1 MHVKVKY
8 PDAVFE
14 IREIREAIE
23 AGDREGEKLENYIEE
38 LNDNIT
44 VKNSKKSGIERREQ
58 ILHIQPS
65 NRADLEARKM
75 AVIAKW
81 CVPAIYTERIL
92 QNRLKSVLTDGYSLN
107 VCIPEKKI
115 SVILQLKHYKNR
127 KIVWEMLEGI
137 VPLDQIID
145 VVIIYNTYRAYKP
158 YAYKELRKKTYN
170 QLRTEV
176 INEDNEKL

>member
-1 MHVKVKY
+1 MHVKIKY

-92 QNRLKSVLTDGYSLN
+92 QNRLKSVLTDGYSLK